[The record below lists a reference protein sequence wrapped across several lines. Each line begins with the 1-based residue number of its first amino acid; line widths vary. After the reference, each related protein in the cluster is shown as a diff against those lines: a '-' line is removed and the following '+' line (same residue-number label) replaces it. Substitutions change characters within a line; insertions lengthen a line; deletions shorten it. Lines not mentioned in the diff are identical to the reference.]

1 MLCLCISTIV
11 NHTLENAHLTDDF
24 FPYLILQDP
33 SSTDYS
39 TSESDNHSPPYF
51 PTHTCQPT
59 GLATRPPPLTRTNSD
74 SSVAVYARM
83 SPPVSVQQTTCPVS
97 GSSMCQSQRQVNI
110 PSPLATHS
118 VQHTITP
125 PLLTNGVPSPHPPPP
140 TWQRTGSVPTAY
152 TLYTQ

>member
-1 MLCLCISTIV
+1 MYTDASVLHLCLS
-11 NHTLENAHLTDDF
+11 L
-24 FPYLILQDP
+24 LIIMQDP

-51 PTHTCQPT
+51 PTNTCQPT

-83 SPPVSVQQTTCPVS
+83 SPPVSMQSTCPVS
-97 GSSMCQSQRQVNI
+97 GPSICQSQRQVNI

-118 VQHTITP
+118 VQHTTISP
-125 PLLTNGVPSPHPPPP
+125 PLLTNGAPSPHPPPP

-152 TLYTQ
+152 TFYTQ

>member
-1 MLCLCISTIV
+1 M
-11 NHTLENAHLTDDF
+11 HLLSL
-24 FPYLILQDP
+24 YMQDP

-51 PTHTCQPT
+51 PTHSCQPT
-59 GLATRPPPLTRTNSD
+59 GLATRPPPLTRTSSD

-83 SPPVSVQQTTCPVS
+83 SPPGSMQSTCPVS
-97 GSSMCQSQRQVNI
+97 GPSICQSQRQVNI

-118 VQHTITP
+118 VHHSTITP

-140 TWQRTGSVPTAY
+140 TWQRSESGPAY
-152 TLYTQ
+152 TIYTQ